1 MFPVRGPV
9 RRCDVGGWAE
19 LTLGGSV
26 MTRPLAGPQ
35 TLLRALNGRAILETL
50 ARSGP
55 RTRAEL
61 MAATGL
67 SRTAVTQVLR
77 VLEGAGAVV
86 AAGVDRDTRGP
97 AAGRVA
103 LHPHLGFAAAIHAD
117 HHAAHVVLVDPTGA
131 VRAEV
136 HEDFP
141 RADDRSAHI
150 ARLVDRA
157 RRSVSGTVHAAVVG
171 VPGIV
176 AADGGIRNDEGPDGG
191 AFRSALATALG
202 CEVRIENDVNLAALA
217 ELSVGIIAD
226 LSSFALLLLV
236 DDGLGAGIVI
246 DGALHR
252 GSSGVAGEIMYLPQ
266 SPLPIGAP
274 VVNDAVVSDLA
285 RVYDRDP
292 DALLGAHL
300 EAAAGGDES
309 AQQLVA
315 EVARRLVLIA
325 GTIALILDP
334 EAFVLS
340 GSAAHPALVD
350 AVSRIA
356 EEYSPQLPVRFLAS
370 SFGVEAPLVGAAAE
384 AATALRASLF
394 TRILAPTDKTA
405 R

>member
-1 MFPVRGPV
+1 
-9 RRCDVGGWAE
+9 
-19 LTLGGSV
+19 

-35 TLLRALNGRAILETL
+35 TLLRALNGRAILEAL
-50 ARSGP
+50 ARTGP

-77 VLEGAGAVV
+77 MLEGAGAV
-86 AAGVDRDTRGP
+86 APAGVDRDTRGP

-131 VRAEV
+131 VRAEL

-141 RADDRSAHI
+141 RADDRVAHI
-150 ARLVDRA
+150 ARLVDRG
-157 RRSVSGTVHAAVVG
+157 RRAAKGPVHAAVVG

-176 AADGGIRNDEGPDGG
+176 TSDGGIRNDEGPDGG
-191 AFRSALATALG
+191 AFRSALAAALG

-217 ELSVGIIAD
+217 ELSVGAVAD

-285 RVYDRDP
+285 RLYDLDP
-292 DALLGAHL
+292 DALLGVHL
-300 EAAAGGDES
+300 EAAAGGDE
-309 AQQLVA
+309 AALQLVT

-325 GTIALILDP
+325 GTITLVLDP
-334 EAFVLS
+334 EAFILS
-340 GSAAHPALVD
+340 GSAAHPVLAE
-350 AVSRIA
+350 AVARIA
-356 EEYSPQLPVRFLAS
+356 EEFSPLLPVGFRVS
-370 SFGVEAPLVGAAAE
+370 SFGVEAPLVGAIGE
-384 AATALRASLF
+384 AASALRAALF
-394 TRILAPTDKTA
+394 TRILTPTDKTV

>member
-1 MFPVRGPV
+1 
-9 RRCDVGGWAE
+9 
-19 LTLGGSV
+19 

-35 TLLRALNGRAILETL
+35 TLLRALNGRAILEAL
-50 ARSGP
+50 ARTGP

-77 VLEGAGAVV
+77 MLEGAGAV
-86 AAGVDRDTRGP
+86 APAGVDRDTRGP

-131 VRAEV
+131 VRAEL

-141 RADDRSAHI
+141 RADDRVAHI
-150 ARLVDRA
+150 ARLVDRG
-157 RRSVSGTVHAAVVG
+157 RRAAKGPVHAAVVG

-176 AADGGIRNDEGPDGG
+176 TSDGGIRNDEGPDGG
-191 AFRSALATALG
+191 AFRSALAAALG

-217 ELSVGIIAD
+217 ELSVGAVAD

-285 RVYDRDP
+285 RVYDLDP
-292 DALLGAHL
+292 DALLGVHL
-300 EAAAGGDES
+300 EAAADGDE
-309 AQQLVA
+309 AALQLVT

-325 GTIALILDP
+325 GTMTLVLDP
-334 EAFVLS
+334 EAFILS
-340 GSAAHPALVD
+340 GSAAHPVLAE
-350 AVSRIA
+350 AVARIA
-356 EEYSPQLPVRFLAS
+356 EEYSPLLPVAFRVS
-370 SFGVEAPLVGAAAE
+370 SFGVEAPLVGATGE
-384 AATALRASLF
+384 AASALRAALF
-394 TRILAPTDKTA
+394 TRILTPADKTV

>member
-1 MFPVRGPV
+1 
-9 RRCDVGGWAE
+9 
-19 LTLGGSV
+19 

-35 TLLRALNGRAILETL
+35 TLLRALNGRAILEAL
-50 ARSGP
+50 ARTGP

-77 VLEGAGAVV
+77 MLEGAGAV
-86 AAGVDRDTRGP
+86 APAGVDRDTRGP
-97 AAGRVA
+97 AASRVA

-131 VRAEV
+131 VRAEL

-141 RADDRSAHI
+141 RVDDRVTHI
-150 ARLVDRA
+150 ARLVDRG
-157 RRSVSGTVHAAVVG
+157 RRVVNGPVHAAVVG

-176 AADGGIRNDEGPDGG
+176 TADGSIRNDEGPDGG
-191 AFRSALATALG
+191 AFRSALAAALG

-217 ELSVGIIAD
+217 ELSVGAVAD

-252 GSSGVAGEIMYLPQ
+252 GASGIAGEIMYLPQ

-285 RVYDRDP
+285 RAYDLDP

-300 EAAAGGDES
+300 EAAADGDD
-309 AQQLVA
+309 AALQLVT

-325 GTIALILDP
+325 GTMTLVLDP
-334 EAFVLS
+334 EAFILS
-340 GSAAHPALVD
+340 GSAAHPVLAG
-350 AVSRIA
+350 AVARIA
-356 EEYSPQLPVRFLAS
+356 DEYAPLLSVGFRVS
-370 SFGVEAPLVGAAAE
+370 SFGVEAPLIGATGE
-384 AATALRASLF
+384 AASALRAALF
-394 TRILAPTDKTA
+394 TRILTPPDKTG

>member
-1 MFPVRGPV
+1 
-9 RRCDVGGWAE
+9 
-19 LTLGGSV
+19 

-35 TLLRALNGRAILETL
+35 TLLRALNGRAILEAL
-50 ARSGP
+50 ARTGP

-77 VLEGAGAVV
+77 MLEGAGAV
-86 AAGVDRDTRGP
+86 APAGVDRDTRGP
-97 AAGRVA
+97 AAARVA

-131 VRAEV
+131 VRAEL

-141 RADDRSAHI
+141 RADDRVAHI
-150 ARLVDRA
+150 ARLVDRG
-157 RRSVSGTVHAAVVG
+157 RRAAKGPVHAAVVG

-176 AADGGIRNDEGPDGG
+176 TSDGGIRNDEGPDGG
-191 AFRSALATALG
+191 AFRSALAAALG

-217 ELSVGIIAD
+217 ELSVGAVAD

-285 RVYDRDP
+285 RVYDLDP
-292 DALLGAHL
+292 DALLGVHL
-300 EAAAGGDES
+300 EAAADGDE
-309 AQQLVA
+309 AALQLVT

-325 GTIALILDP
+325 GTMTLVLDP
-334 EAFVLS
+334 EAFILS
-340 GSAAHPALVD
+340 GSAAHPVLAE
-350 AVSRIA
+350 AVARIA
-356 EEYSPQLPVRFLAS
+356 EEYSPLLPVAFRVS
-370 SFGVEAPLVGAAAE
+370 SFGVEAPLVGATGE
-384 AATALRASLF
+384 AASALRAALF
-394 TRILAPTDKTA
+394 TRILTPADKTV

>member
-1 MFPVRGPV
+1 
-9 RRCDVGGWAE
+9 
-19 LTLGGSV
+19 

-35 TLLRALNGRAILETL
+35 TLLRALNGRAILEAL

-77 VLEGAGAVV
+77 MLEGAGAV
-86 AAGVDRDTRGP
+86 APAGVDRDTRGP
-97 AAGRVA
+97 AAGRVT

-117 HHAAHVVLVDPTGA
+117 HHVAHVVLVDPTGA
-131 VRAEV
+131 VRAEL

-141 RADDRSAHI
+141 RADDRVAHI
-150 ARLVDRA
+150 AHLVDRV
-157 RRSVSGTVHAAVVG
+157 RRAVNGPVHAAVVA

-176 AADGGIRNDEGPDGG
+176 TADGGIRNDAGPDGG
-191 AFRSALATALG
+191 AFRHALAAALE

-217 ELSVGIIAD
+217 ELSVGAVAD
-226 LSSFALLLLV
+226 LSSFALLRLV

-274 VVNDAVVSDLA
+274 VINDAVVSDLA
-285 RVYDRDP
+285 RVYALEP
-292 DALLGAHL
+292 DLLLGAHL
-300 EAAAGGDES
+300 EAAAGGDQ
-309 AQQLVA
+309 AALQLVD

-325 GTIALILDP
+325 GTITLVLDP
-334 EAFVLS
+334 EAFILG
-340 GSAAHPALVD
+340 GSAAHPVLVE
-350 AVSRIA
+350 AVHRIA
-356 EEYSPQLPVRFLAS
+356 EEYSPLLPVGFRVS
-370 SFGVEAPLVGAAAE
+370 SFGDEAPLVGATGE
-384 AATALRASLF
+384 AASALRTSLF
-394 TRILAPTDKTA
+394 TRILTPAHKTL

>member
-1 MFPVRGPV
+1 
-9 RRCDVGGWAE
+9 
-19 LTLGGSV
+19 

-35 TLLRALNGRAILETL
+35 TLLRTLNGRAILEAL

-55 RTRAEL
+55 HTRAEL
-61 MAATGL
+61 MADTGL

-77 VLEGAGAVV
+77 MLEGAGAV
-86 AAGVDRDTRGP
+86 APAGVDRDTRGP

-103 LHPHLGFAAAIHAD
+103 LHPQLGFAAAVHAD
-117 HHAAHVVLVDPTGA
+117 HHTAHVVLVDPSGA
-131 VRAEV
+131 VRAEA

-141 RADDRSAHI
+141 RADDRVGHI
-150 ARLVDRA
+150 VRLVEGC
-157 RRSVSGTVHAAVVG
+157 RRVLKGPVYAAVVG
-171 VPGIV
+171 VPGV
-176 AADGGIRNDEGPDGG
+176 VTADGGIRNDEGPDGG
-191 AFRSALATALG
+191 AFRSALAAALG

-217 ELSVGIIAD
+217 ELTDAAVAG
-226 LSSFALLLLV
+226 LSSFALLMLV

-285 RVYDRDP
+285 LTLGGDP
-292 DALLGAHL
+292 DALLGDHL
-300 EAAAGGDES
+300 DAAAGGDEVA
-309 AQQLVA
+309 AQIVT

-325 GTIALILDP
+325 GTITLVLDP

-340 GSAAHPALVD
+340 GSASHPVMVD
-350 AVSRIA
+350 AVDRIA
-356 EEYSPQLPVRFLAS
+356 EEYSAQLPVRFVTA
-370 SFGVEAPLVGAAAE
+370 SFGIEAPLIGAVGE
-384 AATALRASLF
+384 AASALRAALF
-394 TRILAPTDKTA
+394 TRILSPAHKLAHKPAGKTL